1 MHHSIGGR
9 YFSDSFLP
17 TLPKETSQ
25 MKAQDNSEHKEAD
38 NRTGCGG
45 CLRNMLIILIGLV
58 LFIVIYD
65 RITVIRYKK
74 NPTGAQKEVVEGY
87 AGVEFPPYRLVE
99 TILSPEKGRFE
110 YVDTLKMEFL
120 TTPDSAF
127 YEAIRTACR
136 NEYLLGSGKNQ
147 TKYKP
152 WYFNEEKNKFHFN
165 FWAFYNQAIYDTVR
179 NTFLSRGVPKEF
191 LAGDRLYEIHL
202 PVDSKEW
209 TIVTGIH

>member
-1 MHHSIGGR
+1 
-9 YFSDSFLP
+9 
-17 TLPKETSQ
+17 

-127 YEAIRTACR
+127 YEAIRIACR
-136 NEYLLGSGKNQ
+136 NEYLLGSGQNQ

-152 WYFNEEKNKFHFN
+152 WYFDEEKNKFHFN

-202 PVDSKEW
+202 PVGSKEW
-209 TIVTGIH
+209 AIVTGIH

>member
-1 MHHSIGGR
+1 
-9 YFSDSFLP
+9 
-17 TLPKETSQ
+17 

-38 NRTGCGG
+38 NKAGCGG
-45 CLRNMLIILIGLV
+45 CLRNVLIILIGLV

-65 RITVIRYKK
+65 RITVYRYKK

-87 AGVEFPPYRLVE
+87 AGVEFPHYRLVE

>member
-1 MHHSIGGR
+1 MGINN
-9 YFSDSFLP
+9 YLP
-17 TLPKETSQ
+17 TLKKETL

>member
-1 MHHSIGGR
+1 
-9 YFSDSFLP
+9 
-17 TLPKETSQ
+17 

-45 CLRNMLIILIGLV
+45 CLRNVLIILIGLV

-65 RITVIRYKK
+65 RITVYRYKK

>member
-1 MHHSIGGR
+1 
-9 YFSDSFLP
+9 
-17 TLPKETSQ
+17 
-25 MKAQDNSEHKEAD
+25 MKAQDNNEHKEAD
-38 NRTGCGG
+38 NKAGCGG
-45 CLRNMLIILIGLV
+45 CLRNVLIILIGLV

-65 RITVIRYKK
+65 RITVNRYKK

>member
-1 MHHSIGGR
+1 
-9 YFSDSFLP
+9 
-17 TLPKETSQ
+17 

-65 RITVIRYKK
+65 RITVNRYKK

>member
-1 MHHSIGGR
+1 
-9 YFSDSFLP
+9 
-17 TLPKETSQ
+17 

-38 NRTGCGG
+38 NKTGCGG
-45 CLRNMLIILIGLV
+45 CLRNVLIILIGLV

-65 RITVIRYKK
+65 RITVNRYKK

>member
-1 MHHSIGGR
+1 
-9 YFSDSFLP
+9 
-17 TLPKETSQ
+17 